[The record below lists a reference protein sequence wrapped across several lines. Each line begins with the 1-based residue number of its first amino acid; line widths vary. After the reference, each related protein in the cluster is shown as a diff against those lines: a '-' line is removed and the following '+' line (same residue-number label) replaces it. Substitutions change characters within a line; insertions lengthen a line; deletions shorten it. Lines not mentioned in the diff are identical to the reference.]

1 MSLKQKIK
9 NKEVKIGIAG
19 VGYVGGVVK
28 TFFEKQGAK
37 LCLYD
42 KYKKI
47 GSPEELN
54 KADLIFLCLPTPF
67 VEEKGFDDS
76 ALWEVLGQI
85 RGGKILIIKSTVL
98 PGSTDTYQ
106 KNFTQHKIL
115 INPEFLI
122 AKRATQDFENPKRQ
136 IVGYTQKSQHIV
148 EDILNILP
156 KAPFEKIV
164 KAREAEMIKYFGNI
178 FLANRVIFA
187 NQFYDICQKLDVDY
201 EVVKECAGAD
211 PRIGPSHFNIFQ
223 DGYRGYGGTCLPKD
237 IKTFIRFSEK
247 LGIEPKLLK
256 VFEEINKDLLKDN

>member
-1 MSLKQKIK
+1 
-9 NKEVKIGIAG
+9 
-19 VGYVGGVVK
+19 
-28 TFFEKQGAK
+28 
-37 LCLYD
+37 
-42 KYKKI
+42 
-47 GSPEELN
+47 
-54 KADLIFLCLPTPF
+54 
-67 VEEKGFDDS
+67 
-76 ALWEVLGQI
+76 
-85 RGGKILIIKSTVL
+85 
-98 PGSTDTYQ
+98 
-106 KNFTQHKIL
+106 
-115 INPEFLI
+115 
-122 AKRATQDFENPKRQ
+122 
-136 IVGYTQKSQHIV
+136 IV